1 MKKKY
6 SFSILFLFIICTAFG
21 QNITGKII
29 DSNTGEIISY
39 ANIGINEKENSISN
53 EEGYFTLSE
62 NGIDDK
68 TSLTI
73 SCIGYVVQKITVEDL
88 KKMQNIVKLAPS
100 IFELNE
106 VNVSNQKLSPYDIM
120 ANVKANFKT
129 NYPYSSK
136 PKKDLIFFRESN
148 NFKPKILD
156 VEIDKSTGFSKDAL
170 KSANAQMASF
180 TSKLKTNPP
189 KHFIDFICNK
199 YSHVTKKDGKNLYIS
214 KMEVMKATKLK
225 DANNAVALD
234 DLEKSTT
241 DIVLKHLDSTKYY
254 RVKSGLFGSRDT
266 ITLRKDYN
274 QKKSKSPKAQL
285 TAAKSKLDVFTYS
298 NSISN
303 TSKFDFIHT
312 PENYVYKFEGASF
325 SDQEELI
332 YELSFKPK
340 KSKAK
345 YKGTLYISESDFAVI
360 RADYKLEE
368 GKKLNSLNLKLLLGV
383 KSSEN
388 ISNGTVIYKKNTIDK
403 GYILHYAAQESG
415 RYFYVN
421 RPLKFIELTSGEKD
435 IFDLDLKVE
444 GNSFEKQEYLN
455 INHSESDAL
464 AIENIKEKDFNYLQI
479 KKYDPK
485 VWKDY
490 SAIEPTEEM
499 KQFKSVD

>member
-1 MKKKY
+1 MKKIN
-6 SFSILFLFIICTAFG
+6 SIVFLFLLLTCNSFC

-29 DSNTGEIISY
+29 DSTTGEIISY
-39 ANIGINEKENSISN
+39 ANIVINNKENVISN
-53 EEGYFTLSE
+53 GEGYFNLSE
-62 NGIDDK
+62 SDIDDT
-68 TSLTI
+68 TSLAI
-73 SCIGYVVQKITVEDL
+73 SCIGYVLQKINIQEL
-88 KKMQNIVKLAPS
+88 KAMQNIVKLTPS
-100 IFELNE
+100 VIELNE
-106 VNVSNQKLSPYDIM
+106 VNISNEKLSAYEIM
-120 ANVKANFKT
+120 ANVKSNFKT

-136 PKKDLIFFRESN
+136 PKKDLIFFRETN

-170 KSANAQMASF
+170 KAANAQMSSF

-199 YSHVTKKDGKNLYIS
+199 YSYVTKKDDKNLYVS
-214 KMEVMKATKLK
+214 KLEVMKATKLK
-225 DANNAVALD
+225 DATNSVALD

-266 ITLRKDYN
+266 ISLRKDFN
-274 QKKSKSPKAQL
+274 QKKSKSQKNQL
-285 TAAKSKLDVFTYS
+285 TAAKSKLDVFTNT

-303 TSKFDFIHT
+303 TSKYDFIHT
-312 PENYVYKFEGASF
+312 PENYEYKYEGASF

-332 YELSFKPK
+332 YQLSFKPK

-360 RADYKLEE
+360 RVDYQLED
-368 GKKLNSLNLKLLLGV
+368 GKKLNSLNLKFILGV

-388 ISNGTVIYKKNTIDK
+388 ISNGTVIYKKNPIDN
-403 GYILHYAAQESG
+403 GYILHYVAHESG
-415 RYFYVN
+415 KYFYIN
-421 RPLKFIELTSGEKD
+421 RPLKFIELTDGEKD
-435 IFDLDLKVE
+435 VFALDLKVE

-455 INHSESDAL
+455 INRSESNPL
-464 AIENIKEKDFNYLQI
+464 VIENIKEKDFNYLQI

-485 VWKDY
+485 IWKDF
-490 SAIEPTEEM
+490 SAIEPSEEM
-499 KQFKSVD
+499 KQFKSID

>member
-6 SFSILFLFIICTAFG
+6 SFSILFLFIIYAAFG
-21 QNITGKII
+21 QNITGKVI
-29 DSNTGEIISY
+29 DNNTSEIISY
-39 ANIGINEKENSISN
+39 ANIVINERENSISN

-68 TSLTI
+68 TTLTI
-73 SCIGYVVQKITVEDL
+73 SCIGYVVQKITVQEL
-88 KKMQNIVKLAPS
+88 KGMQNIVKLTPS
-100 IFELNE
+100 VFELYE
-106 VNVSNQKLSPYDIM
+106 VNVSNNKLSPNDIIN
-120 ANVKANFKT
+120 NVKVNFKT
-129 NYPYSSK
+129 NYPYSFK
-136 PKKDLIFFRESN
+136 PKKDLIFFRETN

-156 VEIDKSTGFSKDAL
+156 VEIDKSTGFSKEAL
-170 KSANAQMASF
+170 KTANAQMTSF

-199 YSHVTKKDGKNLYIS
+199 YSYVTKKDDKNLYVS
-214 KMEVMKATKLK
+214 KLEVMKATKLK
-225 DANNAVALD
+225 DATNSVALD
-234 DLEKSTT
+234 DLEKTTT

-266 ITLRKDYN
+266 ISMRKDFN
-274 QKKSKSPKAQL
+274 KRKNKNAKNQL
-285 TAAKSKLDVFTYS
+285 TEAKSKLDVFINT
-298 NSISN
+298 NSIAN
-303 TSKFDFIHT
+303 TSKYDFIHT
-312 PENYVYKFEGASF
+312 PENYEYKYEGASF

-368 GKKLNSLNLKLLLGV
+368 GKKLNSLNLKLILGV

-388 ISNGTVIYKKNTIDK
+388 ISNGTVIYKKNPIDN
-403 GYILHYAAQESG
+403 GYILHYVSHESG
-415 RYFYVN
+415 KYFYIN
-421 RPLKFIELTSGEKD
+421 RPLKFIELTAGEKD
-435 IFDLDLKVE
+435 VFALDLKVE

-455 INHSESDAL
+455 INRSESNEL
-464 AIENIKEKDFNYLQI
+464 VIENIKEKDFNYLQI

-485 VWKDY
+485 IWKDY

-499 KQFKSVD
+499 KQFKSMD

>member
-1 MKKKY
+1 MKKIN
-6 SFSILFLFIICTAFG
+6 SIVFLFLLLTCNSFC

-29 DSNTGEIISY
+29 DSSTGEIISY
-39 ANIGINEKENSISN
+39 ANIVINNKENVISN
-53 EEGYFTLSE
+53 GEGYFNLSE
-62 NGIDDK
+62 SDIDDT
-68 TSLTI
+68 TSLAI
-73 SCIGYVVQKITVEDL
+73 SCIGYVLQKINVQEL
-88 KKMQNIVKLAPS
+88 KAMQNIVKLTPS
-100 IFELNE
+100 VIELNE
-106 VNVSNQKLSPYDIM
+106 VNISNEKLSPYEIM

-136 PKKDLIFFRESN
+136 PKKDLIFFRETN

-170 KSANAQMASF
+170 KAANAQMSSF

-199 YSHVTKKDGKNLYIS
+199 YSYVTKKDDKNLYVS
-214 KMEVMKATKLK
+214 KLEVMKATKLK
-225 DANNAVALD
+225 DASNSVALD

-266 ITLRKDYN
+266 ISLRKDFN
-274 QKKSKSPKAQL
+274 QKKSKSQKNQL
-285 TAAKSKLDVFTYS
+285 TAAKSKLDVFTNT
-298 NSISN
+298 NSIAN
-303 TSKFDFIHT
+303 TSKYDFIHT
-312 PENYVYKFEGASF
+312 PENYEYKYEGASF
-325 SDQEELI
+325 SDQQELI
-332 YELSFKPK
+332 YQLSFKPK

-360 RADYKLEE
+360 RVDYKLED
-368 GKKLNSLNLKLLLGV
+368 GKKLNSLNLKFILGV

-388 ISNGTVIYKKNTIDK
+388 ISNGTVIYKKNPIDN
-403 GYILHYAAQESG
+403 GYILHYVAHESG
-415 RYFYVN
+415 KYFYIN
-421 RPLKFIELTSGEKD
+421 RPLKFIELTDGEKD
-435 IFDLDLKVE
+435 VFALDLKVE

-455 INHSESDAL
+455 INRSESNGL
-464 AIENIKEKDFNYLQI
+464 VIENIKEKDFNYLQI

-485 VWKDY
+485 IWKDY

-499 KQFKSVD
+499 KQFKSID

>member
-1 MKKKY
+1 MKKIN
-6 SFSILFLFIICTAFG
+6 SIVFLFLLLTCNSFC

-29 DSNTGEIISY
+29 DSSTGEIISY
-39 ANIGINEKENSISN
+39 ANIVINDKENIISN
-53 EEGYFTLSE
+53 GEGYFNLSE
-62 NGIDDK
+62 NDIEDK

-73 SCIGYVVQKITVEDL
+73 SCIGYVLQKINVQEL
-88 KKMQNIVKLAPS
+88 KAMQNIVKLTPS
-100 IFELNE
+100 VIELNE
-106 VNVSNQKLSPYDIM
+106 VNISNEKLSPYEIM

-136 PKKDLIFFRESN
+136 PKKDLIFFRETN

-170 KSANAQMASF
+170 KAANAQMSSF

-199 YSHVTKKDGKNLYIS
+199 YSYVTKKDDKNLYVS

-225 DANNAVALD
+225 DASNAVALD

-274 QKKSKSPKAQL
+274 QKKSKSPKNQL

-303 TSKFDFIHT
+303 TSKYDYIHT
-312 PENYVYKFEGASF
+312 PENYEYKYEGASF
-325 SDQEELI
+325 SDQQELI
-332 YELSFKPK
+332 YQLSFKPK

-360 RADYKLEE
+360 RVDYKLEE
-368 GKKLNSLNLKLLLGV
+368 GKKLNSLNLKFILGV

-388 ISNGTVIYKKNTIDK
+388 ISNGTVIYKKNPIDY
-403 GYILHYAAQESG
+403 GYILHYVAHESG
-415 RYFYVN
+415 KYFYIN
-421 RPLKFIELTSGEKD
+421 RPLKFIELTDGEKD
-435 IFDLDLKVE
+435 VFALDLKVE

-455 INHSESDAL
+455 INRSESNGL
-464 AIENIKEKDFNYLQI
+464 VIENIKEKDFNYLQI

-485 VWKDY
+485 IWKDY

-499 KQFKSVD
+499 KQFKSID